1 MAELII
7 QQMVNWM
14 TLGCIYA
21 LLAIGFSLIFG
32 VLNVIHFS
40 HGDVAMTAPFISLAL
55 MQMLATA
62 IGASGPVWLVA
73 AVLAAIVIVGLIG
86 IALDKVV
93 IRRFRDAPAMMALVA
108 TVALGIVIRELIRHL
123 YPQGSN
129 PHAFPRLV
137 SGVAFEVGGVQV
149 NWFALLVV
157 ALTVTLVAL
166 LFVFLK
172 MTPLG
177 LRIRAASEDRIV
189 ARMMG
194 IRDTRVFRA
203 TFFIASA
210 IGAVAGLL
218 FASYAGVTRFDFGIM
233 AGLLGFSAA
242 VIGGLGSMPGAILGG
257 LIIAGIEV
265 LSQTFVPDGA
275 SYRLV
280 FVFLL
285 VIVVLVFRPVGLLG
299 RAVMEKV

>member
-7 QQMVNWM
+7 QQSVNWM

-40 HGDVAMTAPFISLAL
+40 HGDVAMTAPFISLAV
-55 MQMLATA
+55 MQVLATA

-137 SGVAFEVGGVQV
+137 SGVAFEVGAVQV

-166 LFVFLK
+166 LFFFLK

-203 TFFIASA
+203 TFFMASA

-285 VIVVLVFRPVGLLG
+285 VIVVLVFKPAGLLG
-299 RAVMEKV
+299 RVVMEKV

>member
-1 MAELII
+1 MAELIV
-7 QQMVNWM
+7 QQLVNWV

-21 LLAIGFSLIFG
+21 LIAIGFSLIFG

-40 HGDVAMTAPFISLAL
+40 HGDVAMTAPFIALAV
-55 MQMLATA
+55 MQALATA
-62 IGASGPVWLVA
+62 AGASGPAWLVA
-73 AVLAAIVIVGLIG
+73 GVLCAVVIVGLIG
-86 IALDKVV
+86 VVLDKAV

-137 SGVAFEVGGVQV
+137 SGVAFEVGGVPI

-157 ALTVTLVAL
+157 VLTVALVAL

-203 TFFIASA
+203 TFFIASF
-210 IGAVAGLL
+210 IGAIAGLL

-265 LSQTFVPDGA
+265 LAQTLVTDGA

-280 FVFLL
+280 FVFML
-285 VIVVLVFRPVGLLG
+285 VIVVLVFKPSGLLG
-299 RAVMEKV
+299 RTVMEKV

>member
-166 LFVFLK
+166 LFFFLK

-285 VIVVLVFRPVGLLG
+285 VIVVLIFRPVGLLG